1 MNNTLKST
9 IAPLLIIPILLIS
22 CKPKNDKSEVSE
34 KTTTPQETTWTPTQ
48 EAVKA
53 TVERFLFVAGHYNL
67 EAMKEMMAEKGNL
80 GVVAFKDNAWITS
93 TLTFD
98 EYFENAKTRVFT
110 PYYEPVNEYIINM
123 SEDQIALVRADATL
137 HQFGVPRSN
146 NIDNFTLIKE
156 ADTWKII
163 NISFTKKALPPEKKI
178 FDPEA
183 FARGYSQAWSGRR
196 PEFVAMHFGKN
207 GSLRVNEGAP
217 AIGTKAITN
226 VAKGFMDAFPD
237 MVVAMDSLIT
247 KSDGMRFYWTLTGT
261 NNVPGGTGNKVKISG
276 FEAWVLNDDG
286 LIQESK
292 GHFDAQEYKRQLEA
306 GMDN

>member
-1 MNNTLKST
+1 MNTTLKST
-9 IAPLLIIPILLIS
+9 VLSFLAIPMLLIC
-22 CKPKNDKSEVSE
+22 CKPKTDESKVAE
-34 KTTTPQETTWTPTQ
+34 KTTAPQETTWTPAQ
-48 EAVKA
+48 VAVK
-53 TVERFLFVAGHYNL
+53 TTIEKFLFVAGHYNL
-67 EAMKEMMAEKGNL
+67 EAMKEMMAEKANL
-80 GVVAFKDNAWITS
+80 GIVGFKDNSWITS

-110 PYYEPVNEYIINM
+110 PYYEPVNEFTIQM

-156 ADTWKII
+156 GDTWKII
-163 NISFTKKALPPEKKI
+163 NISFTKKALPPEERI

-196 PEFVAMHFGKN
+196 PEFVAMHFGEN

-237 MVVAMDSLIT
+237 MVVSMDSLIT
-247 KSDGMRFYWTLTGT
+247 NTDGMRFYWTLTGT
-261 NNVPGGTGNKVKISG
+261 NNVPGGTGNKVEISG
-276 FEAWVLNDDG
+276 FEEWTLNDDG

-292 GHFDAQEYKRQLEA
+292 GHFDDQDYQRQLA
-306 GMDN
+306 SGMDN